1 MNCRDFEEQI
11 SEYLDQGMARQGR
24 REFCEHLLAC
34 SECRLLFGDIRESLD
49 LCRGGIGWAGQS
61 SSGIGGTGTV
71 EYLPP
76 SPCALGEASQEGLE
90 GRIVNG
96 ATIGEMVSC
105 RTLDHLIS
113 DYFEGSGDGR
123 MDEVI
128 AGHVAVCADCSRLMN
143 GLRAAIDSTGD
154 DLAATE
160 LRTAL
165 NDRILAATVGNGR

>member
-11 SEYLDQGMARQGR
+11 SDYLDQGMSRQER

-34 SECRLLFGDIRESLD
+34 PECRELFGDIREGLD
-49 LCRGGIGWAGQS
+49 LCRGGLGWAGQS
-61 SSGIGGTGTV
+61 SSGTGTV

-76 SPCALGEASQEGLE
+76 SPCALGAVGQEGLE
-90 GRIVNG
+90 GRIVSG

-113 DYFEGSGDGR
+113 DYFEGDGDGR

-128 AGHVAVCADCSRLMN
+128 AGHVAICEDCSRLMN

-165 NDRILAATVGNGR
+165 NDRILAATAGNGR